1 MSPIG
6 WIRSALFVPGNRPDR
21 IDKAIKTKAD
31 VVIIDLEDAV
41 PLSEKVAARK
51 AVAEKLGSI
60 SNHKV
65 IVRTNGVST
74 PFFSDDL
81 KAVLVRGIKGLV
93 IPKVND
99 EASMSHL
106 HEQMC
111 AIELHR
117 SIPTVPVIIMVESA
131 KAVLN
136 IHRIACFRPSP
147 ARLHSFAFG
156 AADYTNDLGVSIT
169 LDGRELIYPRSRLA
183 IASRSAELPR
193 PLDTPYMENL
203 KDMQALENDALRAKQ
218 LGFGGKLCIHPNQIE
233 IINRIFSPSAEELQQ
248 AQNIVDVFEEA
259 QKKGIGVIQVDGK
272 FIDKPVVERA
282 KQILASG
289 RPSASL

>member
-1 MSPIG
+1 MSSIG

-21 IDKAIKTKAD
+21 IDKAIKTNAD

-41 PLSEKVAARK
+41 PISEKAAARK
-51 AVAEKLGSI
+51 TVAEKLGSLN
-60 SNHKV
+60 NHKV
-65 IVRTNGVST
+65 IVRTNGTST

-81 KAVLVRGIKGLV
+81 EAVLVSGIKGLI

-99 EASMSHL
+99 EVHMCRL

-111 AIELHR
+111 AIELKR
-117 SIPTVPVIIMVESA
+117 SMPTVPVIIMIESA
-131 KAVLN
+131 KAVAN
-136 IHRIACFRPSP
+136 IHQIACFRPSP

-169 LDGRELIYPRSRLA
+169 EDGRELIYPRSRLA
-183 IASRSAELPR
+183 VASRAAELPP

-218 LGFGGKLCIHPNQIE
+218 LGFGGKLCIHPDQIE
-233 IINRIFSPSAEELQQ
+233 VVNRIFSPSARELQQ
-248 AQNIVDVFEEA
+248 ARNVVDVFEEA
-259 QKKGIGVIQVDGK
+259 EKKGIGVIQVDGK
-272 FIDKPVVERA
+272 FIDKPVFERA
-282 KQILASG
+282 KQILAS
-289 RPSASL
+289 RSSVS